1 MELGCALIGIFYG
14 PSASCLVL
22 YCSEGV
28 WLARVIHSVVA
39 RQGSRDGTF
48 ATEGGSC
55 GIFLDVHVDGGGTS
69 WLERRS
75 IPNRILQNIWHG
87 MT

>member
-1 MELGCALIGIFYG
+1 MELDLCPDWFLDG

-28 WLARVIHSVVA
+28 WLACVIHSIGGA
-39 RQGSRDGTF
+39 HDSESRDGTF

-55 GIFLDVHVDGGGTS
+55 GIFLDADVDGGGTS
-69 WLERRS
+69 WLGLRVDARW
-75 IPNRILQNIWHG
+75 NIAG
-87 MT
+87 YMA

>member
-1 MELGCALIGIFYG
+1 MELDLCPDWFLDG

-28 WLARVIHSVVA
+28 WLACVIHSIGGA
-39 RQGSRDGTF
+39 HASESRDGTF

-55 GIFLDVHVDGGGTS
+55 GIFLDADVDGGGTS
-69 WLERRS
+69 WLGLRVDARW
-75 IPNRILQNIWHG
+75 NIAG
-87 MT
+87 YMA